1 MAAPPSYEE
10 HTRRWALEA
19 CADDPAMR
27 AAFTKAGAQNGWVAG
42 VSVRAYCEREGLMQT
57 ASSQRGVPKQALARA
72 WALADANRDARG
84 LRFEE
89 FCVFMH
95 LLAVVSAGGELPRS
109 LPRDLAP
116 PPPKPPTPTGDEAL
130 ARSLQRSF
138 DDERPPTLQPV
149 TLPEQRPT
157 LQAVTLPDGS
167 SLAPA
172 QLRSLLLS
180 QGGVLEIGRVLYA
193 CDEALENERWRAGG
207 AGFSAEHLLENEGAW
222 SSEDGSLVG
231 SDRDAIAPPRDAAVW
246 SLEAPWHAHVDVRSG
261 ATDRRGWAYCRS
273 LPNGSEET
281 EGSSGSPFAG
291 AVARR
296 RRWLRV
302 YSRDL
307 APPRITVH
315 AVPVPSPVKRPP
327 PAFLLRLQDGWRSGL
342 DEVQRRLSREKT
354 TAPEPPSDVPFAE
367 RWARATRCKASL
379 DAFVRNFGKHETAAT
394 SDDARAARVKRFLAH
409 AERLLRAQPGWAT
422 QEPETFEVE
431 TLDRV
436 VSKLF
441 RQLEEAGFRLITE
454 CDADDS
460 IFEKRVDALAF
471 LTCIEIDA
479 PDVEA
484 LAPFSDALIALKEV
498 PLAETPLRA
507 VGKIREAVDSLFAC
521 LRLLNDGKGKPP
533 STDDLLPLVILA
545 TLRARPKELPSSLRR
560 IEYYVGD
567 HRMRGEAGFLL
578 TQLSAAAAFLA
589 SCDASQLKGV
599 DEEVFAR
606 AVGVE
611 ARPAVVESPPP
622 TPEDPRWPRAP
633 PSEATAGNAGDDGA
647 ATEGAAAAPATP
659 EVAAAV
665 AELRLSETSAAL
677 QTEFTFQAAPAAEAP
692 AEPAADQPPDP
703 PSPKRSYE
711 EVNGPVPTGPAID
724 ENGLAQQVR
733 EEPDEPLRGSLL
745 DPGSLRELAEG
756 LAAPN
761 DHVVNS

>member
-10 HTRRWALEA
+10 HITQRWALEA
-19 CADDPAMR
+19 CADDPAMQAAFR
-27 AAFTKAGAQNGWVAG
+27 AAGARDGWVAG
-42 VSVRAYCEREGLMQT
+42 LDVRAYCEREGLMQT
-57 ASSQRGVPKQALARA
+57 ASSNRGVPKQALARA
-72 WALADANRDARG
+72 WALADSNRDARG

-109 LPRDLAP
+109 LPSDLAP
-116 PPPKPPTPTGDEAL
+116 PPPKPPTPSGDEAL

-138 DDERPPTLQPV
+138 DDEQRPTLQPV

-157 LQAVTLPDGS
+157 LQPVTLPDGS
-167 SLAPA
+167 TLAPA

-207 AGFSAEHLLENEGAW
+207 AGFSAQHLLENEGAW

-231 SDRDAIAPPRDAAVW
+231 PDRDAIAPPRDATVW

-281 EGSSGSPFAG
+281 SEGSSGTPFAG

-315 AVPVPSPVKRPP
+315 ATPVEPVKRPP

-354 TAPEPPSDVPFAE
+354 TAPEEPSDVPFAE
-367 RWARATRCKASL
+367 RWAKATRCKASL
-379 DAFVRNFGKHETAAT
+379 DAFVRNFGKHETSTT

-441 RQLEEAGFRLITE
+441 RQLEEAGFRLIAE
-454 CDADDS
+454 CDADDAS
-460 IFEKRVDALAF
+460 FEKRVDALAF
-471 LTCIEIDA
+471 LTFVEIDA

-498 PLAETPLRA
+498 PRAETPLRA

-521 LRLLNDGKGKPP
+521 LRLLNDGEGKPP

-545 TLRARPKELPSSLRR
+545 TLRARPKKLPSSLRR

-599 DEEVFAR
+599 DEEAFAK

-611 ARPAVVESPPP
+611 ARPEPAASPPP

-633 PSEATAGNAGDDGA
+633 PSE
-647 ATEGAAAAPATP
+647 PAT

-665 AELRLSETSAAL
+665 ADLRLSETSAAL
-677 QTEFTFQAAPAAEAP
+677 RTEFTFAAAPAAEAP
-692 AEPAADQPPDP
+692 AEPTAEQPPDP
-703 PSPKRSYE
+703 PASPKRSYE
-711 EVNGPVPTGPAID
+711 EVNGPVPTGPVID
-724 ENGLAQQVR
+724 ANGLAQQVR
-733 EEPDEPLRGSLL
+733 EEEPLRGSLL

-756 LAAPN
+756 LAAPDETRVFN
-761 DHVVNS
+761 N